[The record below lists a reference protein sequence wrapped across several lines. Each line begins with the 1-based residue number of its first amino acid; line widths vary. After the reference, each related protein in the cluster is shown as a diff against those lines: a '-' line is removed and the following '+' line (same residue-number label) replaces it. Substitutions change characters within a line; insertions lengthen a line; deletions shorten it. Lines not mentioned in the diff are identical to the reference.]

1 MSRQGTNP
9 GRGRVAGG
17 SILVWTEWIVAAL
30 GAAFLI
36 AVLGYMGWHSAGR
49 ERTPPAISINAL
61 SVTRAGERY
70 VVRFEARNAGDATA
84 AGVVING
91 RLRRGSETIEE
102 AEVTLDYAP
111 GRSSREG
118 ALVFENDPGAYRL
131 VLSAIGYHEP

>member
-9 GRGRVAGG
+9 GRGGVAG
-17 SILVWTEWIVAAL
+17 SSVLAWTEWMVAAL

-36 AVLGYMGWHSAGR
+36 AVLAYMGWRSAGR
-49 ERTPPAISINAL
+49 ERTPPTISINAL
-61 SVTRAGERY
+61 SVIQAGERY
-70 VVRFEARNAGDATA
+70 VVRFEARNEGDDTA
-84 AGVVING
+84 AGVVISG
-91 RLRRGSETIEE
+91 RLRRGSEMIEE

-118 ALVFENDPGAYRL
+118 ALIFENDPGAYRL